1 MLKTDS
7 IQLFRDTVS
16 TYLPEYVDATIEDVK
31 KDLFDLLAIDVI
43 VGLTTTPDTS
53 QESLKIRLATN
64 KISGEEIID
73 AYFSALAL
81 LYIENPQ
88 TKDELVL
95 RLLDGNQKN
104 FNSYVEEGLLVKEA
118 FQRLERKEKKEYL
131 KNLEVQLEVEEL
143 QVAFTRLDRK
153 QKKEELSRIDEIN
166 NQVAAS
172 NNNEEDSPA
181 KKFTFR
187 TIMRIAA
194 SVIVLSIPAGLLYL
208 FLTGNHNSANKKVDN
223 KETSKKT
230 AANKP
235 PSNKTVAEKTTSNKT
250 LAEKTA
256 SNKTLAEKTTSN
268 KTLAEKTAVAV
279 KAAAKV
285 VILEDFGSYSL
296 KMHLPAVTLT
306 QGTKQVIPTP
316 ESQGFGNSEGE
327 VIIEIKNYEA
337 QLTYLE
343 TKRKKLQA
351 EISNLESLSFK
362 HKKSTLDSLRTGV
375 FNIDALKKEIQL
387 KEGTY
392 TFKDKKLTLV
402 SVKKKDL
409 QKMKVFNFNDEGT
422 DQFYLKMESDYYL
435 LAEPNGNLKRL
446 ADRNIINSLNC
457 KDLE

>member
-7 IQLFRDTVS
+7 IELFRDTV
-16 TYLPEYVDATIEDVK
+16 TLYLPEYLDVSIEDVK
-31 KDLFDLLAIDVI
+31 KDLFDLIAIDVI

-53 QESLKIRLATN
+53 QQSLKFRLATN

-104 FNSYVEEGLLVKEA
+104 FNTYIEEALLMKEA

-131 KNLEVQLEVEEL
+131 KNLEAQLEAEEL
-143 QVAFTRLDRK
+143 QAAFTRLDRK

-172 NNNEEDSPA
+172 NNNDEDSPTQ
-181 KKFTFR
+181 KFTLR
-187 TIMRIAA
+187 SIMIIAA
-194 SVIVLSIPAGLLYL
+194 SVIILSIPAGLLYL
-208 FLTGNHNSANKKVDN
+208 FLTGNHNSANKTEDN

-230 AANKP
+230 DENK
-235 PSNKTVAEKTTSNKT
+235 NQKQDYF
-250 LAEKTA
+250 A
-256 SNKTLAEKTTSN
+256 SN
-268 KTLAEKTAVAV
+268 
-279 KAAAKV
+279 
-285 VILEDFGSYSL
+285 SL
-296 KMHLPAVTLT
+296 KMNLPGFTST
-306 QGTKQVIPTP
+306 QGTKQAIPTS
-316 ESQGFGNSEGE
+316 ESFGYANVEDE
-327 VIIEIKNYEA
+327 IIIEIKNYEA

-343 TKRKKLQA
+343 TKKKKLQA

-392 TFKDKKLTLV
+392 TFKDKKVTLLI
-402 SVKKKDL
+402 VKKKDL

-422 DQFYLKMESDYYL
+422 DKFYLKMESGYYL
-435 LAEPNGNLKRL
+435 LAEPKGKLKRL
-446 ADRNIINSLNC
+446 ADQDIIESLNL

>member
-16 TYLPEYVDATIEDVK
+16 TYLPEYFDASIEDVK
-31 KDLFDLLAIDVI
+31 KDLFDLVAIDVI
-43 VGLTTTPDTS
+43 VGLIATPDTS
-53 QESLKIRLATN
+53 QQSLKFRLETN

-95 RLLDGNQKN
+95 RLIGGNQKN
-104 FNSYVEEGLLVKEA
+104 FNSYVEEALLMKEA

-131 KNLEVQLEVEEL
+131 KNLEVQLEAEEL
-143 QVAFTRLDRK
+143 QVAFKRLDRK

-172 NNNEEDSPA
+172 NNNEYDSPTQ
-181 KKFTFR
+181 KFSIR
-187 TIMRIAA
+187 SIIRIAA
-194 SVIVLSIPAGLLYL
+194 SVIILSIPAGLLYL
-208 FLTGNHNSANKKVDN
+208 FLTGNPTHNSSKTTVENKKQTQDYF
-223 KETSKKT
+223 
-230 AANKP
+230 
-235 PSNKTVAEKTTSNKT
+235 
-250 LAEKTA
+250 A
-256 SNKTLAEKTTSN
+256 SN
-268 KTLAEKTAVAV
+268 
-279 KAAAKV
+279 
-285 VILEDFGSYSL
+285 SL
-296 KMHLPAVTLT
+296 KMNLPGVTST
-306 QGTKQVIPTP
+306 QGTKQAIPTS
-316 ESQGFGNSEGE
+316 ESFGFANVEDE
-327 VIIEIKNYEA
+327 IIIEIKNYEA
-337 QLTYLE
+337 QLIYLE
-343 TKRKKLQA
+343 TKRKQLQA

-362 HKKSTLDSLRTGV
+362 HKKSTLDSLRTGI

-402 SVKKKDL
+402 SVKRKDL

-435 LAEPNGNLKRL
+435 LTEPKGKLKRL
-446 ADRNIINSLNC
+446 ADQDIIESLNL
-457 KDLE
+457 KDSE

>member
-7 IQLFRDTVS
+7 IELFRDTVS

-31 KDLFDLLAIDVI
+31 KDLFDLLAIEVI

-53 QESLKIRLATN
+53 QQSLKFRLATN

-95 RLLDGNQKN
+95 RLIDGNQKN
-104 FNSYVEEGLLVKEA
+104 FNSYIEEALLMKEA

-131 KNLEVQLEVEEL
+131 KNLEVQLEAEEL
-143 QVAFTRLDRK
+143 QVAFTRLVRK

-172 NNNEEDSPA
+172 NNNDEDSPTQ
-181 KKFTFR
+181 KFTLR
-187 TIMRIAA
+187 SIMRIAA
-194 SVIVLSIPAGLLYL
+194 SLIILSIPAGLLYL

-230 AANKP
+230 VANKP
-235 PSNKTVAEKTTSNKT
+235 PSNKTV
-250 LAEKTA
+250 
-256 SNKTLAEKTTSN
+256 AEKTTSN

-306 QGTKQVIPTP
+306 QGTKQVIPTS

-327 VIIEIKNYEA
+327 VIIEIQNYEA

-343 TKRKKLQA
+343 TKKKKLQA
-351 EISNLESLSFK
+351 IKFLI
-362 HKKSTLDSLRTGV
+362 TLLPD
-375 FNIDALKKEIQL
+375 
-387 KEGTY
+387 
-392 TFKDKKLTLV
+392 
-402 SVKKKDL
+402 
-409 QKMKVFNFNDEGT
+409 
-422 DQFYLKMESDYYL
+422 
-435 LAEPNGNLKRL
+435 
-446 ADRNIINSLNC
+446 
-457 KDLE
+457 